1 MKLITDQLNKFR
13 PQFDKGGKFE
23 KLHYLFNMVD
33 TILMV
38 PNHTAAVKGVQVR
51 DAVDLKRFMITVVIA
66 LTPVLLFGI
75 WNTGHQHFLA
85 IGELASFQDKVILGL
100 QLVLPIILVAYA
112 MGGAVEVTFA
122 LIRKHPVNEG
132 FLVTGM
138 LIPLIL
144 PVTIPLWQVALG
156 TAFALI
162 IGKEVFGGTGMNI
175 LNVAMTA
182 RAFLYFSYPSQL
194 SGEVWTHINDGSQ
207 VVDNYSGATALA
219 IAQESGSKLESGK
232 SVVEQLMHA
241 GLWSGQELFS
251 FWNMFIGMVPGSI
264 AETST
269 LACLIGAVI
278 LIFTGVGSY
287 KIIVSVFAGAFV
299 TGLFF
304 NWLNYLGIASSF
316 MELSSHY
323 HLVMGGLAF
332 AAVYM
337 ATDPVTATQT
347 ESGKW
352 VYGFLI
358 GVLTIVIRV
367 FNPAYPEG
375 IMLAVLFMNVFAP
388 LIDHVVV
395 NKHKKR
401 RRRRVLSL

>member
-1 MKLITDQLNKFR
+1 MKFITDKINSAR

-23 KLHYLFNMVD
+23 KWHYLFNMID

-38 PNHTAAVKGVQVR
+38 PNHTSGTKGVQVR
-51 DAVDLKRFMITVVIA
+51 DAVDLKRYMITVLIS
-66 LTPVLLFGI
+66 LLPVLLFGI
-75 WNTGHQHFLA
+75 WNTGHQHYLA
-85 IGELASFQDKVILGL
+85 IGEDVSNQEKLLLGL
-100 QLVLPIILVAYA
+100 RLVLPIILVAYTV
-112 MGGAVEVTFA
+112 GGIIEVTFA

-144 PVTIPLWQVALG
+144 PVTIPLWQVALA
-156 TAFALI
+156 TAFALVI
-162 IGKEVFGGTGMNI
+162 AKEVFGGTGMNI

-182 RAFLYFSYPSQL
+182 RAFLYFSYPSQI
-194 SGEVWTHINDGSQ
+194 SGEVWTYIPDTSH
-207 VVDNYSGATALA
+207 VVEGYSGATALA
-219 IAQESGSKLESGK
+219 IAQESDGGLT
-232 SVVEQLMHA
+232 VVQSLSQA
-241 GLWSGQELFS
+241 GMWSGQELFS
-251 FWNMFIGMVPGSI
+251 FWNMFWGFIPGSI

-269 LACLIGAVI
+269 LACLIGAAI

-287 KIIVSVFAGAFV
+287 KIIVSVFSGAFLM
-299 TGLFF
+299 GLFF
-304 NWLNYLGIASSF
+304 NWLGYLGVNSSF
-316 MELSSHY
+316 IELPSLF

-337 ATDPVTATQT
+337 ATDPVTASQT
-347 ESGKW
+347 EAGKW

-375 IMLAVLFMNVFAP
+375 VMLAVLLMNVFAP
-388 LIDHVVV
+388 LIDHYMVKQ
-395 NKHKKR
+395 NKNR
-401 RRRRVLSL
+401 RLRRWVSVD